1 VPRLDS
7 DQGKETI
14 SALRDVD
21 ALSCKDLVE
30 MEDMKKIGS
39 IWPFDGLAGGQLQ
52 MGGVKNYKPTPEN
65 AP

>member
-1 VPRLDS
+1 
-7 DQGKETI
+7 
-14 SALRDVD
+14 
-21 ALSCKDLVE
+21 
-30 MEDMKKIGS
+30 MKKIGS